1 MRILK
6 HISKLQTPSNGFTP
20 HLGHGRHFSA
30 CRTLRSSRIP
40 VGLLVTP
47 KECTPPSILVTVVDN
62 EAETLMP
69 RTLYMVVEH
78 FKNKDAIAVY
88 RRFRDKGRMAPE
100 GLRYVC
106 SWIDDRLERCYQLM
120 ETHDRRL
127 LDEWMANWKDLV
139 DFEVHVVVTSKE
151 AADKIAP
158 LL

>member
-1 MRILK
+1 
-6 HISKLQTPSNGFTP
+6 
-20 HLGHGRHFSA
+20 
-30 CRTLRSSRIP
+30 
-40 VGLLVTP
+40 LLVTP
-47 KECTPPSILVTVVDN
+47 KECTPLSILVTAVDN
-62 EAETLMP
+62 EAETLMA

-100 GLRYVC
+100 GLHYVS
-106 SWIDDRLERCYQLM
+106 SWVDNRLERCYQLM
-120 ETHDRRL
+120 ETHDRGL